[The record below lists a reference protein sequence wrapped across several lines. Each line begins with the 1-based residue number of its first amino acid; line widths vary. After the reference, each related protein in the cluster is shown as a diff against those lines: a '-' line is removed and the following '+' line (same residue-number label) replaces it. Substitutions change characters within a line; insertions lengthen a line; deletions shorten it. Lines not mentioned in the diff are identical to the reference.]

1 MISIRKRTY
10 EILDIGKKQDRLSR
24 IIDIFLV
31 VLISLNVL
39 SVILET
45 LPSLSATDRAYFK
58 TFETFSVVI
67 FTIEYLARVWSS
79 IESDPSNKH
88 SPFMARVR
96 YMLTPMALIDL
107 VVILPF
113 YLSMF
118 FTIDLRF
125 MRVLRLLRVF
135 KLTRYSSSMSLLLQ
149 VLHRESKP
157 IAAAL
162 FVLFM
167 LIIVAASLTYFAE
180 HDAQP
185 EAFSSIPAAMWW
197 AIVTMTT
204 VGYGDVIPVT
214 IFGKMLAAVI
224 SIMSLGIVA
233 LPAGILASGFNEALS
248 QRRRAYEKMVD
259 QVLQDGYVDDYEHK
273 ALNKMRESLGIT
285 AEEAAHIMHTNLSRK
300 QEQALD
306 LDVQNLR
313 REIEAVKHDRCPHCH
328 HTVHWLERRKDRA
341 SDLEKE
347 E

>member
-10 EILDIGKKQDRLSR
+10 EILDIGKKQDRVSR

-45 LPSLSATDRAYFK
+45 LPSLSDSERTYFK
-58 TFETFSVVI
+58 AFETFSVLI
-67 FTIEYLARVWSS
+67 FTIEYLARVWCS
-79 IESDPSNKH
+79 IESDPSQKQA
-88 SPFMARVR
+88 PIMARLR

-107 VVILPF
+107 IVILPF

-118 FTIDLRF
+118 VTIDLRF

-204 VGYGDVIPVT
+204 VGYGDVIPIT
-214 IFGKMLAAVI
+214 IMGKILAAVI

-233 LPAGILASGFNEALS
+233 LPAGILASGFSEALR
-248 QRRRAYEKMVD
+248 QRRRTFEKMVD
-259 QVLQDGYVDDYEHK
+259 QVTQDGYVDDYEHK

-285 AEEAAHIMHTNLSRK
+285 SEEAAHILHANLSRK
-300 QEQALD
+300 QEQALEQD
-306 LDVQNLR
+306 LQNLR
-313 REIEAVKHDRCPHCH
+313 REIEAVNHDRCPHCN
-328 HTVHWLERRKDRA
+328 HTVHWLERRQEHQRDPD
-341 SDLEKE
+341 SE

>member
-1 MISIRKRTY
+1 MSALRKRTY
-10 EILDIGKKQDRLSR
+10 EILDIGKKQDRLGH
-24 IIDIFLV
+24 IIDIFLIL
-31 VLISLNVL
+31 LISLNVL

-45 LPSLSATDRAYFK
+45 LPALSAAEKKYFHL
-58 TFETFSVVI
+58 FEIFSVVI

-79 IESDPSNKH
+79 IEDHDLKYHHPVWG
-88 SPFMARVR
+88 RVR

-107 VVILPF
+107 IVILPF

-118 FTIDLRF
+118 VGVDLRF

-149 VLHRESKP
+149 VLHRESKS
-157 IAAAL
+157 IGAAL

-167 LIIVAASLTYFAE
+167 LIIVASSLTYFAE

-214 IFGKMLAAVI
+214 AMGKILASVI

-233 LPAGILASGFNEALS
+233 LPAGLLASGFSEALR
-248 QRRRAYEKMVD
+248 QRRRTYEKMVD
-259 QVLQDGYVDDYEHK
+259 MALQDGVVDDVEHH
-273 ALNKMRESLGIT
+273 ALNQMRESLGIT
-285 AEEAAHIMHTNLSRK
+285 KEEAAHIMHTNLNRK
-300 QEQALD
+300 VEQD
-306 LDVQNLR
+306 LERDMAQLR
-313 REIEAVKHDRCPHCH
+313 REIDAVNHDHCPHCNH
-328 HTVHWLERRKDRA
+328 QVKWLERRKRD
-341 SDLEKE
+341 
-347 E
+347 

>member
-1 MISIRKRTY
+1 MTHIRKRAY
-10 EILDIGKKQDRLSR
+10 EILDIGKKQDRVSR
-24 IIDIFLV
+24 TIDIFLV

-45 LPSLSATDRAYFK
+45 LPSLSDREHAYFK
-58 TFETFSVVI
+58 GFETFSVLI
-67 FTIEYLARVWSS
+67 FTIEYVARVWCS
-79 IESDPSNKH
+79 IESDPLQKH
-88 SPFMARVR
+88 SPLMSRIR

-107 VVILPF
+107 IVILPF

-118 FTIDLRF
+118 VTIDLRF

-149 VLHRESKP
+149 VLQRESKP
-157 IAAAL
+157 IAAAM

-214 IFGKMLAAVI
+214 MMGKMLAAVI

-273 ALNKMRESLGIT
+273 ALNKMRESLGISS
-285 AEEAAHIMHTNLSRK
+285 EEAAHILHTTLSRK
-300 QEQALD
+300 QEQAVD
-306 LDVQNLR
+306 LDMQNLR

-328 HTVHWLERRKDRA
+328 HTVHWLERRKNRV
-341 SDLEKE
+341 SDPEGDS
-347 E
+347 